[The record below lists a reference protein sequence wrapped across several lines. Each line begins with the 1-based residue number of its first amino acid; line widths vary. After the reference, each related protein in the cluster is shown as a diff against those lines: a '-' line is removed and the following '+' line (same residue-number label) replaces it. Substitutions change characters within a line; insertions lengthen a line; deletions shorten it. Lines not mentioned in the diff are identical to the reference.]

1 MADAVI
7 EAIEA
12 VIAAGPG
19 DPLESPDGVNAPM
32 IRHWCQA
39 FGETSPAYVDDDL
52 AARTRHGERIAPPA
66 MLGVWTMDTPRNDGG
81 PRDQALRAL
90 EEAGYASVV
99 ATDYSQEY
107 VKPMTL
113 GMRVTERRSIEW
125 IKGPKDTA
133 LGEGYFVGTRY
144 DYVDQHGDVVGVAR
158 MKLLKF
164 RPKAAGGDA

>member
-1 MADAVI
+1 MAQDVV

-19 DPLESPDGVNAPM
+19 EPLVSPDGVNAPM
-32 IRHWCQA
+32 VRHWCEA
-39 FGETSPAYVDDDL
+39 LGESNPVYRDPD
-52 AARTRHGERIAPPA
+52 AAAASRHGEVVAPPA

-90 EEAGYASVV
+90 EDAGYASVV
-99 ATDYSQEY
+99 ATDYEQEY
-107 VKPMTL
+107 LRPMVL
-113 GMRVTERRSIEW
+113 GMQVTERRSIEW
-125 IKGPKDTA
+125 IEGPKETA

-144 DYVDQHGDVVGVAR
+144 DYVDGDGNLVGTAR

-164 RPKAAGGDA
+164 KPKGT